1 MAHVTATADNR
12 TSTCQ
17 VQFDVGEPD
26 RRPKTEDR
34 RPKTEAEAELAKN
47 RDLGSARLPHQI
59 EAGWRHDADCRDD
72 RELKRFRRAGTYLG
86 SRNDSLAS
94 LCGITP

>member
-1 MAHVTATADNR
+1 MSANL
-12 TSTCQ
+12 
-17 VQFDVGEPD
+17 
-26 RRPKTEDR
+26 TEDR
-34 RPKTEAEAELAKN
+34 RPKTEAEAEAEAELAKN
-47 RDLGSARLPHQI
+47 RDLGSARLPYQI